1 VPDDCLLATN
11 TSSLSVSAIAAR
23 LRVPGR
29 VAEMH
34 FFNPAPVMPLVEV
47 VSGLDT
53 ARETAEQ
60 VAAAAAR
67 WGKTPV
73 HVGSTPGFIVNRVAR
88 PFYGEGLRALEER
101 AADPATID
109 AVLRESGGFRM
120 GPLEL
125 TDLIGQDVN
134 DAVNRSVWAGF
145 GHDPRYAPSLAQR
158 ALVDAGRLGRKTGQG
173 FYRYGPGAPR
183 PEPATATAAPAPGEV
198 TVTGDWGP
206 WEPLWLRIQKAGVRV
221 LRHSGTGPPT
231 ADLGDLM
238 VVPTTGRTAT
248 QLAADY
254 GRPVVVVDLALDPAA
269 AGRFAVAGANG
280 CPQPALEPAVGLLQ
294 ACGAAVSVLGDLPGL
309 LVARTVAMLVNEAA
323 EVVGRGVATTTDVD
337 TALRLGAGYPVGP
350 LACGDAVGARW
361 VVTLLD
367 ALAGFYGGG
376 RYRACPTLRQVA
388 LTGERLHES

>member
-1 VPDDCLLATN
+1 MPSLDATATVAVVGAGTMGAGIAQVAALAGHRVLLTDAATGRAAQAIDDVRAQLARLAAKGRLDPGSADAAAQRLTPVHDIAALAPAALVIEAAAESLEVKRALFGALEGVVADDCLLATN
-11 TSSLSVSAIAAR
+11 TSSLSVSAIAAGLR
-23 LRVPGR
+23 LPGQ
-29 VAEMH
+29 VAGMH

-53 ARETAEQ
+53 AGEVAEQ
-60 VAAAAAR
+60 VAAAAAG

-88 PFYGEGLRALEER
+88 PFYGEGLRGLEER

-183 PEPATATAAPAPGEV
+183 PEPATAAAAPSPAEV
-198 TVTGDWGP
+198 TVTG
-206 WEPLWLRIQKAGVRV
+206 
-221 LRHSGTGPPT
+221 
-231 ADLGDLM
+231 
-238 VVPTTGRTAT
+238 
-248 QLAADY
+248 
-254 GRPVVVVDLALDPAA
+254 
-269 AGRFAVAGANG
+269 
-280 CPQPALEPAVGLLQ
+280 VG
-294 ACGAAVSVLGDLPGL
+294 
-309 LVARTVAMLVNEAA
+309 
-323 EVVGRGVATTTDVD
+323 GRGSRCGSASRRLASECCAT
-337 TALRLGAGYPVGP
+337 AGP
-350 LACGDAVGARW
+350 ARRSR
-361 VVTLLD
+361 TS
-367 ALAGFYGGG
+367 A
-376 RYRACPTLRQVA
+376 T
-388 LTGERLHES
+388 